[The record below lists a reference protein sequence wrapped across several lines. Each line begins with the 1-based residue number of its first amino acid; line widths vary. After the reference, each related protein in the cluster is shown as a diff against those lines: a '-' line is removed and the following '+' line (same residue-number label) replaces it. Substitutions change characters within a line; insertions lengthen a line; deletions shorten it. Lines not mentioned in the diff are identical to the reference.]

1 MLEREREID
10 ALDGALADAR
20 AGSGRLAVVEGPAGQ
35 GKSSLLAAVAT
46 RAEADGMR
54 VVSARGGEF
63 ERSFAFGGIRQ
74 LFERVLGEAD
84 EEVRGR
90 LLAGA
95 AAGAE
100 AVVAPGEAA
109 PVEPGFAVLHA
120 IYWLTTNLTLEQ
132 PLAIVVDDLHWVDDP
147 SLRALGYLANRV
159 GDLPVALIV
168 ALRPAEPGA
177 SQDLLDAICDQPGAS
192 TERLRP
198 LSAEAVTSLVSAAV
212 PDADADLCAACLEA
226 SAGNPFYLHELVAG
240 LDGDGGA
247 AERARQAAVPSLG
260 DRIVRRTGRIG
271 PEAVPLA
278 QAMAV
283 LGDHGALD
291 VAAAVSGVDGES
303 AAAIAARLRRI
314 EVLAAEDPFAFAHPL
329 VLHSVYDSLTVAERD
344 RLHAAAARVLGEAG
358 APPGVVAAHLG
369 RLRPTGS
376 SEVVAALRA
385 AAGEA
390 LASGAPEAAVAALR
404 RALGEEAPEPP
415 RAILLREL
423 GELEVQSRDLTAFD
437 HLREALEL
445 ADDNAERTRVALALS
460 VVAGG
465 VGRWDEAIGVLDE
478 ASAPLGDGEEGL
490 RLELDA
496 VRAVVLGNDS
506 LHVDDYDRELPR
518 LLELARGDSWAA
530 RALAGVI
537 ATLWVDRGEHIPE
550 VLPMAEHAIEGGQ
563 LFRERGAVTWAVP
576 QALGALA
583 MVDESGRASAVV
595 EEYMA
600 VAREQGS
607 AFGTVIGSGYGG
619 WIAARNGDLVAAEGM
634 MAVVGEL
641 NQELDVATMY
651 WFVTEVAGERPGL
664 DLLAAPVEGIEAEGE
679 FARTVSGPMLRE
691 ARARLRLVRG
701 DRVGALADLRIAAE
715 VYTPLRISPVRSS
728 WRSLLALA
736 LAPDD
741 RQAAFSW
748 AAEEVELA
756 EQAGLP
762 RPLGI
767 SLRRAARIGGEGEEV
782 ERLRRSVELLE
793 GTRAR
798 LEYARSLLALG
809 SALRRRGHRVEA
821 REPLAAALEIAHRC
835 GAEGTE
841 ARAAEE
847 LRAAGARPRRP
858 VRTGFDSL
866 TASEARVAR
875 LVAGGSSNAE
885 VAQELFVS
893 LKTVETHLG
902 RAYSKLGLS
911 GRTAR
916 GRLPVALEE
925 SGS

>member
-1 MLEREREID
+1 MLERELELD
-10 ALDGALADAR
+10 ALAGVLAEAR
-20 AGSGRLAVVEGPAGQ
+20 AGSGRPAVVEGPAGQ
-35 GKSSLLAAVAT
+35 GKSSLLAAAIE

-54 VVSARGGEF
+54 VVGARGGEF

-84 EEVRGR
+84 EETRAR

-95 AAGAE
+95 AAGA
-100 AVVAPGEAA
+100 AAAVAPGEAPPA
-109 PVEPGFAVLHA
+109 EPGFAVLHA
-120 IYWLTTNLTLEQ
+120 IYWLTTNLSLER

-177 SQDLLDAICDQPGAS
+177 SQDLLDAICDQPGAT

-198 LSAEAVTSLVSAAV
+198 LSPEAVTALVERAV

-226 SAGNPFYLHELVAG
+226 SAGNPFYLHELVSS
-240 LDGDGGA
+240 LDGQAG
-247 AERARQAAVPSLG
+247 AERALAAVVPKLG
-260 DRIVRRTGRIG
+260 DRILRRIERIG

-283 LGDHGALD
+283 LGDHGTLD
-291 VAAAVSGVDGES
+291 AAAAVAGVDGEA

-344 RLHAAAARVLGEAG
+344 RLHAAAARVLGKAG
-358 APPGVVAAHLG
+358 APPAVVAAHLG
-369 RLRPTGS
+369 RLRPAGS
-376 SEVVAALRA
+376 PEVVAALQA
-385 AAGEA
+385 AAGES
-390 LASGAPEAAVAALR
+390 LARGAPEAAVAALR
-404 RALGEEAPEPP
+404 RALEEGASEPP

-423 GELEVQSRDLTAFD
+423 GELELQARDLAALG
-437 HLREALEL
+437 HLTEALKL
-445 ADDNAERTRVALALS
+445 ADDNGERTRVALALS
-460 VVAGG
+460 AVAGG
-465 VGRWDEAIGVLDE
+465 VGRWDEPLEVLDGVK
-478 ASAPLGDGEEGL
+478 AQLGDGESDL
-490 RLELDA
+490 RRELDA
-496 VRAVVLGNDS
+496 VRAVMLGNDS
-506 LHVDDYDRELPR
+506 ANIDVYDREVPR
-518 LLELARGDSWAA
+518 LLEEARGDSWAA
-530 RALAGVI
+530 RALAGAI
-537 ATLWVDRGEHIPE
+537 ASFFGGRGEHLAE
-550 VLPMAEHAIEGGQ
+550 VRPLAEHALEGGRV
-563 LFRERGAVTWAVP
+563 FRERGVVTWAVP
-576 QALGALA
+576 QALLAL
-583 MVDESGRASAVV
+583 VTIEEEDRAKAVI
-595 EEYMA
+595 EEYLA

-607 AFGTVIGSGYGG
+607 AFATMMGSVFGG
-619 WIAARNGDLVAAEGM
+619 WIVGRSGDLVAAEGM
-634 MAVVGEL
+634 MQVAGGL
-641 NQELDVATMY
+641 YQQLDVATTH
-651 WFVTEVAGERPGL
+651 WCLTEAAGERPGL
-664 DLLAAPVEGIEAEGE
+664 DALAAGVEEIEPEGE

-701 DRVGALADLRIAAE
+701 DRAGAVADMRVAAE
-715 VYTPLRISPVRSS
+715 VYTQLRISPLRSS

-741 RQAAFSW
+741 REEALSW
-748 AAEEVELA
+748 AAEEVALA
-756 EQAGLP
+756 EAAGLP

-767 SLRRAARIGGEGEEV
+767 ALRRAARVGGEEDEV

-793 GTRAR
+793 GTRSR

-809 SALRRRGHRVEA
+809 SALRRRAHRTEA
-821 REPLAAALEIAHRC
+821 REPLAEALEIAHRC
-835 GAEGTE
+835 GAERTE

-858 VRTGFDSL
+858 VRSGLDAL

-875 LVAGGSSNAE
+875 LVAAGSSNAE

-911 GRTAR
+911 GRAAR
-916 GRLPVALEE
+916 GRLPVVLEK
-925 SGS
+925 SSS